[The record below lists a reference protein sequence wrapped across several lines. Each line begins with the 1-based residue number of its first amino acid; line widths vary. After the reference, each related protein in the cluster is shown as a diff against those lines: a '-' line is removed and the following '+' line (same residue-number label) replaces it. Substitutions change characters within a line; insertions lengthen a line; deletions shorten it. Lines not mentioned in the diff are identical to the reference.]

1 VGWKPSGSK
10 PYKPR
15 AEGASDYRPTQAK
28 PYPSSTSRAD
38 RKTGPGWKPKPG
50 FGSGRPASGT
60 RSKPKPGSS
69 AKPSH
74 RVKPGGKSSGKKRNY

>member
-1 VGWKPSGSK
+1 LE
-10 PYKPR
+10 PR
-15 AEGASDYRPTQAK
+15 TEGASDYRPTKAK
-28 PYPSSTSRAD
+28 PYPSSASRAE
-38 RKTGPGWKPKPG
+38 RKAGPAWKPKSNFSPG
-50 FGSGRPASGT
+50 KPSSST